1 MRSQQSAQA
10 LVEWAISAF
19 VVLLFAL
26 GLLAE
31 GQVVVEYMAVRAAAS
46 QAAFAAAR
54 APSESAARTAAQQ
67 SATEAVRG
75 SQLRDFT
82 LVVDLQG
89 FQRGGTLTTTASGC
103 VNLEA
108 FSIAARALGP
118 CVPLRWQAHTVIEP
132 YRSRVGP

>member
-1 MRSQQSAQA
+1 MRDLQSGQA

-31 GQVVVEYMAVRAAAS
+31 GQVMIEYMAVRAAAS

-54 APSESAARTAAQQ
+54 APSQDAADKTARQA
-67 SATEAVRG
+67 AAEAARG
-75 SQLRDFT
+75 SQLRDFA
-82 LVVDLQG
+82 LAVDLQG

-108 FSIAARALGP
+108 FSIASRALGP
-118 CVPLRWQAHTVIEP
+118 CVPLRWQAHAVIEP
-132 YRSRVGP
+132 YRSRLGP

>member
-1 MRSQQSAQA
+1 MRWQQSGQS

-19 VVLLFAL
+19 VVLLFGL

-31 GQVVVEYMAVRAAAS
+31 GQVMHEYMAVRAAAS

-54 APSESAARTAAQQ
+54 APSQDAAQ
-67 SATEAVRG
+67 ATAHQAAAEAVRG
-75 SQLRDFT
+75 SQLRDVALT
-82 LVVDLQG
+82 VDLQG

-118 CVPLRWQAHTVIEP
+118 CVPLRWPAHAVIEP
-132 YRSRVGP
+132 YRSRVAP